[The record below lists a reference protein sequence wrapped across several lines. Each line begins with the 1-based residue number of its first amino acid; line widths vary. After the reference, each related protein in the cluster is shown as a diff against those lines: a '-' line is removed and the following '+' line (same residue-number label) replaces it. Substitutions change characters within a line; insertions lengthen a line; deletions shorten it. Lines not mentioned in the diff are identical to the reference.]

1 MVLPDNASP
10 TGLTF
15 SEQRPK
21 QPMTDHWKAISDIYD
36 IGNMQ
41 PCAAAMIILDKLK
54 WSRITAAT
62 PESNGSEKRD

>member
-21 QPMTDHWKAISDIYD
+21 QPMTEHWKDISEFDDIYD

-54 WSRITAAT
+54 WCRTEARNVT
-62 PESNGSEKRD
+62 DNKR